1 MARRGSSLEVFNS
14 DLVENIEE
22 LRGER
27 EDVNRRLLRLDEE
40 RARLQ
45 KEIQLMT
52 SRLSEVNHEMSVLSA
67 TRSEYDQT
75 IRETEGAYMKVC
87 LFVACVCNGSPPTIQ
102 LTRRFLKAPKRCATW
117 CDASL

>member
-1 MARRGSSLEVFNS
+1 
-14 DLVENIEE
+14 ENIEE

-75 IRETEGAYMKVC
+75 IRETEGAYMKILESAKTLCDVVRRESVT
-87 LFVACVCNGSPPTIQ
+87 LTKKFHIDEEEDSAQPMLEYPPSSGYQ
-102 LTRRFLKAPKRCATW
+102 HPGYYH
-117 CDASL
+117 